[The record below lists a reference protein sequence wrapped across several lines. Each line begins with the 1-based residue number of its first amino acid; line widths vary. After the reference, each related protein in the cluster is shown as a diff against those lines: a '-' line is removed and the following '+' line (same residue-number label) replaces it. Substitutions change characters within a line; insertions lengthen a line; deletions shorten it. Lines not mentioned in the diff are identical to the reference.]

1 MVSISAA
8 DGLSQQK
15 SIQKKTRNT
24 AKIFGLGDAEITGSC
39 LPTCRQVI
47 RCYMYMQEHQTSK
60 HQCKT
65 KYEMA
70 KTVLEKIIPFYCK
83 ANIPLISERKACQ
96 KIISRQ

>member
-24 AKIFGLGDAEITGSC
+24 AKIFGLGDAISIVDAEITGSH

-47 RCYMYMQEHQTSK
+47 RCYMYIQKNIRPVNIS
-60 HQCKT
+60 
-65 KYEMA
+65 A
-70 KTVLEKIIPFYCK
+70 KLNIKWQKLYLEK
-83 ANIPLISERKACQ
+83 
-96 KIISRQ
+96 